1 MFLLLLPS
9 VCLPTCILPNLS
21 PSLSTTVFSLF
32 SLLFLS
38 TLELLSNPTL
48 FLPLPP
54 LSHSMIPSSLF
65 FIFSPPYSFARWL
78 LPFISLHC
86 SICVSHRQNVWCVC
100 IFVCVDTAVLPTV
113 SSWTAN
119 ETDRSC
125 STLLSFPVFALLYLS
140 NRLPPFYNA
149 LFYLFFCCSI
159 HSIVTLTFILI

>member
-54 LSHSMIPSSLF
+54 LSHSMIPSSLL
-65 FIFSPPYSFARWL
+65 FIFSPPL
-78 LPFISLHC
+78 LVCSLAPSLH
-86 SICVSHRQNVWCVC
+86 
-100 IFVCVDTAVLPTV
+100 
-113 SSWTAN
+113 
-119 ETDRSC
+119 
-125 STLLSFPVFALLYLS
+125 LSALQYLS
-140 NRLPPFYNA
+140 AIGRMSGVCA
-149 LFYLFFCCSI
+149 YLC
-159 HSIVTLTFILI
+159 VWTLQSFLL

>member
-1 MFLLLLPS
+1 MLLLLLPS

-54 LSHSMIPSSLF
+54 LSHSMIPSSLH
-65 FIFSPPYSFARWL
+65 FSPPYSFARWL

-113 SSWTAN
+113 SSWTGT
-119 ETDRSC
+119 ETDSSC
-125 STLLSFPVFALLYLS
+125 STLSCLFLFLLCCIFQILYLLFIIHFLSFFLLQYT
-140 NRLPPFYNA
+140 
-149 LFYLFFCCSI
+149 FCI
-159 HSIVTLTFILI
+159 HIDIYSY